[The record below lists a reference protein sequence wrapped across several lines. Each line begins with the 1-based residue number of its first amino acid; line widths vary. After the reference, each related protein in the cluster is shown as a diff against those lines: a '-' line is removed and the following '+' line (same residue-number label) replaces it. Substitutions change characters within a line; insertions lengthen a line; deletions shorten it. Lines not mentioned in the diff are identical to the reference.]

1 METLR
6 ERQKTERG
14 QWRGLT
20 AGDGCDFSQVPK
32 GPKEKT
38 ALCSDN
44 TALSGVLCV
53 CRCVFSAPVRT
64 GTGV

>member
-1 METLR
+1 MDRKRAKEAGKDGDSETEDR
-6 ERQKTERG
+6 ERPEEG
-14 QWRGLT
+14 F
-20 AGDGCDFSQVPK
+20 DGCDFSQVPK

-53 CRCVFSAPVRT
+53 CACV
-64 GTGV
+64 